1 MIRSRIIGTGHF
13 LPERILT
20 NKDLETLC
28 DTTDEWIRQRTG
40 IEQRH
45 AARPGDGTSDLCTPA
60 SRMAIES
67 AGLTPADID
76 LLICCTTTPDYIFPA
91 TACVI
96 ADNLGM
102 GTKPAFDLNAACS
115 GFIYGLAT
123 ADAFVRSG
131 AYKTVLLT
139 GGELATNRVSYKKRD
154 TAVLFG
160 DGAGAVVLRGEE
172 GDRGVLTTHLW
183 SDGSGREVLWL
194 PAGGS
199 KIPVTAQNVDDDINT
214 IHMKGKD
221 LFRRAVIE
229 FANAV
234 NVALEAAGMT
244 FNDIDLFIPHQANV
258 RIIEAVAERMGL
270 PAEKCVV
277 NIQKVGNCTAGSIPL
292 ALSQARNEGRVKD
305 GQVLLLASFGAGLT
319 WASAVVRW

>member
-45 AARPGDGTSDLCTPA
+45 AARPGDGTSDLCMPA

-96 ADNLGM
+96 ADSLGM

-244 FNDIDLFIPHQANV
+244 FDDIDLFIPHQANV

>member
-1 MIRSRIIGTGHF
+1 
-13 LPERILT
+13 
-20 NKDLETLC
+20 
-28 DTTDEWIRQRTG
+28 
-40 IEQRH
+40 
-45 AARPGDGTSDLCTPA
+45 
-60 SRMAIES
+60 
-67 AGLTPADID
+67 
-76 LLICCTTTPDYIFPA
+76 LICSTTTPDYIFPA

-96 ADNLGM
+96 ADSLGM

-115 GFIYGLAT
+115 GFMYGLAT

-139 GGELATNRVSYKKRD
+139 GGELATNRVSFRKRD

-229 FANAV
+229 FANAM
-234 NVALEAAGMT
+234 NVALEAAGLT
-244 FNDIDLFIPHQANV
+244 INDIDLFIPHQANI
-258 RIIEAVAERMGL
+258 RIIESVAERMGL

-292 ALSQARNEGRVKD
+292 ALSQVRDEGRVKD
-305 GQVLLLASFGAGLT
+305 GQVILLASFGAGLT

>member
-13 LPERILT
+13 LPERVLT
-20 NKDLETLC
+20 NKDLESLC

-45 AARPGDGTSDLCTPA
+45 AAKPGEGTSDLCTPA
-60 SRMAIES
+60 ARMAMES
-67 AGLTPADID
+67 AGLTAADID

-96 ADNLGM
+96 ADSLGM

-115 GFIYGLAT
+115 GFMYGLAT

-139 GGELATNRVSYKKRD
+139 GGELATNRVSFRKRD

-160 DGAGAVVLRGEE
+160 DGAGAVVLRAEE

-199 KIPVTAQNVDDDINT
+199 KVPVTAQNVDDDINT

-229 FANAV
+229 FTNAV

-244 FNDIDLFIPHQANV
+244 FSDIDLFIPHQANI
-258 RIIEAVAERMGL
+258 RIIESVAERMGL

-292 ALSQARNEGRVKD
+292 ALSQARLEGRVKD
-305 GQVLLLASFGAGLT
+305 GQVILLASFGAGLT